1 MTDQNTKQNETPAGV
16 FEPCL
21 EAGMKMVN
29 ASGDMIAAM
38 QNYWVALMKYEQ
50 DFALPLFKAMSYF
63 NTVESQRFFAEH
75 PLETLQEYQELLL
88 YNWDLYFQ
96 SRINSLEAL
105 TEYHIPDL
113 SKVFTAWVNTFSQD
127 QEGED
132 IFDFISQKARIA
144 EAIAQDYPQEIRD
157 IAEEFGFHFE
167 RGGYEKVAETDRFS
181 LYQVLP
187 TEPGVEVRKGGK
199 PILIVHPYVLGPD
212 ILAFLP
218 GENKSY
224 VHCFAN
230 NGIPTYVRIMKD
242 IDDHSAVQTITLE
255 DDIRDMKSFCQKIK
269 TRHDRSLT
277 LNGYCQGG
285 LITLANLLS
294 GELDGLVNTHITC
307 VAPIDGTRS
316 KGFVHF
322 LNTLPQRFN
331 DLAYG
336 TKKLPN
342 GNVVADGDLMAWV
355 YKIKSIED
363 EAPMVTFY
371 RDLAM
376 LRHLNT
382 KGRKISKT
390 AAALNYWLSYQ
401 RHDLP
406 MEITRLSF
414 ASYNTPI
421 TRDGTLPFT
430 AFGRKL
436 NMKRLQEKGIPWL
449 ICYGESD
456 SLVEKAT
463 ALAPLDYVEAEVS
476 PFPKGHVAIATSWS
490 LPTSE
495 CSLHTCFGEDS
506 VRGPVRFHLDKEME
520 EDDQQ
525 AKEARAAVTARAA
538 EERGEGAATETGDRK
553 QSSDQDP
560 QPAPQTSA
568 RAKTA
573 KKSEP
578 EPENEPSGNIAGK
591 TRKTK

>member
-1 MTDQNTKQNETPAGV
+1 MTNNKTSSDDMVRG

-21 EAGMKMVN
+21 ETGMKMVN
-29 ASGDMIAAM
+29 ASGDVMAAM

-63 NTVESQRFFAEH
+63 TTVESQRIFAEH
-75 PLETLQEYQELLL
+75 PLAALQEYEELLF
-88 YNWDLYFQ
+88 YNWELYFR
-96 SRINSLEAL
+96 SRINSLEAFKD
-105 TEYHIPDL
+105 YHIPDL
-113 SKVFTAWVNTFSQD
+113 SKAFEAWLNTFGGD
-127 QEGED
+127 GDRED
-132 IFDFISQKARIA
+132 IFEFLSSKARISKA
-144 EAIAQDYPQEIRD
+144 LAQDYPQEIKE
-157 IAEEFGFHFE
+157 IADEFGFHFE
-167 RGGYEKVAETDRFS
+167 RGGYDKVTETDRFV

-187 TEPGVEVRKGGK
+187 TEKDVQVREDGK
-199 PILIVHPYVLGPD
+199 PILIVHPYVLGAD

-218 GENKSY
+218 SENKSY

-230 NGIPTYVRIMKD
+230 HGVPTYIRILKN
-242 IDDHSAVQTITLE
+242 IDDHPAVQTITLE
-255 DDIRDMKSFCQKIK
+255 DDIRDTASFCRKIK
-269 TRHDRSLT
+269 ERHGRRLT

-285 LITLANLLS
+285 LMTLANLLS
-294 GELDGLVNTHITC
+294 GELDDLVDTHLTC

-363 EAPMVTFY
+363 EAPMVSFY

-376 LRHLNT
+376 MRQLNR
-382 KGRKISKT
+382 KGRNISKT
-390 AAALNYWLSYQ
+390 AAALNYWLTYQ

-421 TRDGTLPFT
+421 TKDGTLPFK
-430 AFGRKL
+430 AFGREL
-436 NMKRLQEKGIPWL
+436 NMKRIQEKGIKWL

-456 SLVEKAT
+456 SLVEKGT
-463 ALAPLDYVEAEVS
+463 ALAPLDYVDAEVS

-495 CSLHTCFGEDS
+495 YALHTRFGENR
-506 VRGPVRFHLDKEME
+506 VRGPVRFHLDRELE
-520 EDDQQ
+520 EDDQKAKAAKTAQ
-525 AKEARAAVTARAA
+525 AKKDKAAKPAD
-538 EERGEGAATETGDRK
+538 GPGDAK
-553 QSSDQDP
+553 QAGDQE
-560 QPAPQTSA
+560 QHPAPKTSA
-568 RAKTA
+568 RAKTG
-573 KKSEP
+573 KKGEP
-578 EPENEPSGNIAGK
+578 EPENKPSGSTAGK
-591 TRKTK
+591 AKKTK